1 MKRLLAFVVLVCM
14 ASVAFPAEE
23 HVDLDMVTQIR
34 QEEFKNSQVMET
46 ASELMDRIG
55 PRLTGSPQM
64 KNANEWTKTKLA
76 EWGVSNAHLET
87 WGPFGRGWQY
97 EACAVRMVA
106 PDHAELLALPQAWT
120 PGTNGPVRASV
131 LRLNVKSKDELEKL
145 KGKYTGKIVLYGD
158 VREVKPHDK
167 PDLSRYDDKALAEI
181 ATYELPGGPP
191 RYDRAEF
198 MKRAELRRAAEAFLL
213 EEKPLAVIDLGRGD
227 FGTFNVQGGGEY
239 KKSKPMA
246 TTPWLSMESEHFG
259 RIARL
264 LDRDVPV
271 ELELDVKATF
281 VDEDQMQWNT
291 IAEIPGT
298 DKKDEVVMVGAHL
311 DSWHAGTGATD
322 NGAGSVVAMEVM
334 RILKALNVKPRRT
347 IRIGLWTGE
356 EQGLYGSRA
365 YVDQH
370 FASRPPMTAEE
381 KEKPWYLQKEKW
393 PLTVKPEHAKLAAY
407 FNLDNGTGK
416 IRGIYAENNAAVV
429 PDLRGVAAALPRP
442 RRDDGHDEHDRRHG
456 PRVVRRGGPAR
467 VPVHPGRDRVRH
479 AHAPHEHGPLRAAG
493 EEGPRAGGGGHGELR
508 LQRRHA
514 RRHAAAQAHA
524 EGARQGR
531 KDGRAEAGR
540 PAGKRAGGDAAPLRP
555 APAVRRPVRICESIR
570 GC

>member
-1 MKRLLAFVVLVCM
+1 M

-181 ATYELPGGPP
+181 AAYELPGGPP
-191 RYDRAEF
+191 RYDRAEY

-416 IRGIYAENNAAVV
+416 VRGIYAENNAGVVPIFEAWLQPFHDLGATTVTMNTTGGTDHESFDGVGLPGFQFIQDEIEYDTRTHHTNMDLYERLVKKDLEQAAVV
-429 PDLRGVAAALPRP
+429 MASFAYNAAMRDAMLPRKP
-442 RRDDGHDEHDRRHG
+442 MPKE
-456 PRVVRRGGPAR
+456 PAK
-467 VPVHPGRDRVRH
+467 D
-479 AHAPHEHGPLRAAG
+479 AKTDAPKPA
-493 EEGPRAGGGGHGELR
+493 
-508 LQRRHA
+508 A
-514 RRHAAAQAHA
+514 RR
-524 EGARQGR
+524 RT
-531 KDGRAEAGR
+531 
-540 PAGKRAGGDAAPLRP
+540 
-555 APAVRRPVRICESIR
+555 RRR
-570 GC
+570 

>member
-1 MKRLLAFVVLVCM
+1 
-14 ASVAFPAEE
+14 VALPAEE
-23 HVDLDMVTQIR
+23 RVDLDMVTQIR
-34 QEEFKNSQVMET
+34 QEEFQHSKVMET

-55 PRLTGSPQM
+55 PRLTGSAQM
-64 KNANEWTKTKLA
+64 KEANQWTKAKLA
-76 EWGVSNAHLET
+76 EWGLSNARLET

-120 PGTNGPVRASV
+120 PGTNGPVRANV
-131 LRLNVKSKDELEKL
+131 VRLNIKSKDELEKL
-145 KGKYTGKIVLYGD
+145 KGKFAGKIVLYGD

-167 PDLSRYDDKALAEI
+167 PELSRYDDKSLAEI
-181 ATYELPGGPP
+181 YAYEMPGGPP

-198 MKRAELRRAAEAFLL
+198 MKRAELRRAAEAFLA
-213 EEKPLAVIDLGRGD
+213 EEKPLAIIDLGRGD
-227 FGTFNVQGGGEY
+227 FGTFTVQGGGEY
-239 KKSKPMA
+239 KKSKPMS
-246 TTPWLSMESEHFG
+246 TTPWLSMEAEHFG

-322 NGAGSVVAMEVM
+322 NGAGSAVAMEVM

-347 IRIGLWTGE
+347 IRIGLWSGE

-370 FASRPPMTAEE
+370 FASRPPMTPEE
-381 KEKPWYLQKEKW
+381 KEKPWYLQKAKW

-429 PDLRGVAAALPRP
+429 PIFEAWLTPFHDLGATTVTMNTTGGTDHESFDGVGLPGFQFIQDEIEYDTRTHHTNMDLYERLVKKDLEQAAVIMASFTYNAAMRDAMLPRKPMPREEPDAKGGKTDAPKPAAPPKKGDPGKPAAPAAAPTN
-442 RRDDGHDEHDRRHG
+442 
-456 PRVVRRGGPAR
+456 
-467 VPVHPGRDRVRH
+467 
-479 AHAPHEHGPLRAAG
+479 
-493 EEGPRAGGGGHGELR
+493 
-508 LQRRHA
+508 
-514 RRHAAAQAHA
+514 
-524 EGARQGR
+524 
-531 KDGRAEAGR
+531 
-540 PAGKRAGGDAAPLRP
+540 
-555 APAVRRPVRICESIR
+555 
-570 GC
+570 

>member
-1 MKRLLAFVVLVCM
+1 M
-14 ASVAFPAEE
+14 ASVALPAEE
-23 HVDLDMVTQIR
+23 RVDLDMVTQIR
-34 QEEFKNSQVMET
+34 QEEFRHSKVMET

-64 KNANEWTKTKLA
+64 KEANQWTKTRLA
-76 EWGVSNAHLET
+76 EWGLSNAHLET

-97 EACAVRMVA
+97 EACSVRMIA

-120 PGTNGPVRASV
+120 PGTNGPVRAQV
-131 LRLNVKSKDELEKL
+131 ERLNVKSKDELEKL
-145 KGKYTGKIVLYGD
+145 KGKFTGKIVLYGD

-167 PDLSRYDDKALAEI
+167 PDLTRYDEKSLAEVYQ
-181 ATYELPGGPP
+181 YEMPGRAP
-191 RYDRAEF
+191 RYDRAEYV
-198 MKRAELRRAAEAFLL
+198 KRYELRKAAEAFLAD
-213 EEKPLAVIDLGRGD
+213 EKPLAVIDLGRGD

-246 TTPWLSMESEHFG
+246 TTPWLSMEWEHFG

-271 ELELDVKATF
+271 ELELDVKARF
-281 VDEDQMQWNT
+281 IDEDLMQWNT

-370 FASRPPMTAEE
+370 FASRPEPTPEE
-381 KEKPWYLQKEKW
+381 KDKPWYLQKDKG
-393 PLTVKPEHAKLAAY
+393 PITVKPEHGKLAAY

-416 IRGIYAENNAAVV
+416 IRGIYAEDNAAVV
-429 PDLRGVAAALPRP
+429 PIFEAWLTPFHDLGATTVTMNTTGGTDHESFDGVGLPGFQFIQDEIEYDTRTHHTNMDLYDRLVKADLQQAAVVMASFAYNAAMRDAMLPRKP
-442 RRDDGHDEHDRRHG
+442 MPKDEPDAKG
-456 PRVVRRGGPAR
+456 EKKDAPKPA
-467 VPVHPGRDRVRH
+467 
-479 AHAPHEHGPLRAAG
+479 APAKKAD
-493 EEGPRAGGGGHGELR
+493 
-508 LQRRHA
+508 
-514 RRHAAAQAHA
+514 AAQPAA
-524 EGARQGR
+524 P
-531 KDGRAEAGR
+531 AEA
-540 PAGKRAGGDAAPLRP
+540 PKN
-555 APAVRRPVRICESIR
+555 
-570 GC
+570 